1 MSYTDFQ
8 QLFEILKATARI
20 KTVAAVCPEDL
31 ATLEAL
37 IQAHREQWCNSL
49 LIGDREK
56 IVSLLEKL
64 GASSCEFSMIHA
76 EHANQAAELAVT
88 AVREGKADF
97 LMKGNL
103 DTSVLLKVI
112 VQPDSGLHDQPL
124 MSHLA
129 FFQIPNYH
137 KLMVLTDSGMVLYP
151 TLDQKKWILQNA
163 IHTLQK
169 LQYTEI
175 RIGMLAAV
183 EKVHPKMKET
193 VEAAAIVNW
202 ATKAFP
208 SSVIVE
214 GPISYDLWMSPD
226 IASKKQYQT
235 QVSGNGDIMVVDQM
249 VTGNILGKALILH
262 AGAKM
267 AGVVVGAKVPIALN
281 SRGSSMEEK
290 HLALMLSALLA

>member
-8 QLFEILKATARI
+8 QLFQLLKV
-20 KTVAAVCPEDL
+20 KSKVMTVAAVCPEDM

-37 IQAHREQWCNSL
+37 IQARRDRWCNSL
-49 LIGDREK
+49 LVGNREN
-56 IVSLLEKL
+56 ILLHLSKL
-64 GASSCEFSMIHA
+64 GAESSEFPIVHA
-76 EHANQAAELAVT
+76 ENANRAAELAVS

-103 DTSVLLKVI
+103 DTAVLLKVI

-151 TLDQKKWILQNA
+151 TLDQKKHIVQNA
-163 IHTLQK
+163 VHTLQK
-169 LQYTEI
+169 LRYTDI
-175 RIGMLAAV
+175 RIGILAAV

-193 VEAAAIVNW
+193 VDAAAIVDW
-202 ATKAFP
+202 AAQSFP

-214 GPISYDLWMSPD
+214 GPISYDLWMSAD
-226 IASKKQYQT
+226 IAAKKQYQT
-235 QVSGNGDIMVVDQM
+235 NVSGNGDVMIVDQM
-249 VTGNILGKALILH
+249 VTGNILGKALIHH

-281 SRGSSMEEK
+281 SRGSTMEEK